1 MQIKARNMKIGDILT
16 EDTTVLALTRT
27 GGHTFAKLDD
37 DRQLVC
43 VDAYLLDVRRAPKEK
58 GPELALRTLVDVVP
72 QKRR

>member
-1 MQIKARNMKIGDILT
+1 MLIEAKRMKIGD
-16 EDTTVLALTRT
+16 VLNEGTRVVSLARK

-43 VDAYLLDVRRAPKEK
+43 VDSFLLGVTRAPKEK
-58 GPELALRTLVDVVP
+58 GPELALRTLVNVVP